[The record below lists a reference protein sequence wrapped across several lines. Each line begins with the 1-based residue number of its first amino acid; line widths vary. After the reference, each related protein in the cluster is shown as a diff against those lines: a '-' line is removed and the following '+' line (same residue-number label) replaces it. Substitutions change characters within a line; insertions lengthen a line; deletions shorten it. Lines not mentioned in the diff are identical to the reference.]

1 MRDHTRLPLVNKPP
15 PRPPPPLPAR
25 ARAQAAAAAG
35 RAPVPTDAGTM
46 STRAKMSL
54 ADVALQL
61 RDEQLQARIV
71 HYRAELA
78 TSPELDAVTA
88 QVVKDL
94 QAMQRAAGADAS
106 GAFHAAPVDRAQLE
120 IELISTLKQ
129 MLSRLFRPNDLSSI
143 VARKIAEANKRFAR
157 IFFESELCE
166 RIRGTAGEQKTMRF
180 AAQAL
185 YHVFSRNEAFL
196 TSELE
201 SFEYTSPGEL
211 EDAKTRLGDLTKDL
225 RNQFLSATTPELN
238 ALVSHLND
246 VLATFFRVEL
256 PPVVGELAW
265 EVVKEGRL
273 ADPTST
279 GQPGASRIRAG
290 YKINA
295 DAFPRFRATFE
306 RKFLERLV
314 AYVEDGMLERIRA
327 KENEFRSETLRFV
340 ADPQIFSD
348 VCELVCDAV
357 YDYLHNDG
365 FLDLPT
371 DWRIR
376 LGRI

>member
-1 MRDHTRLPLVNKPP
+1 
-15 PRPPPPLPAR
+15 
-25 ARAQAAAAAG
+25 
-35 RAPVPTDAGTM
+35 M

-54 ADVALQL
+54 AGVALQL

-88 QVVKDL
+88 QVVADL

-106 GAFHAAPVDRAQLE
+106 GVFHAPPADRAQVE
-120 IELISTLKQ
+120 IELIATLKQ
-129 MLSRLFRPNDLSSI
+129 MLSRLFRADNLSSI
-143 VARKIAEANKRFAR
+143 IARKIAEANKRFAR

-166 RIRGTAGEQKTMRF
+166 RIRGTAGEQKVMRF
-180 AAQAL
+180 GAQAL
-185 YHVFSRNEAFL
+185 YHVLSRNEAFL
-196 TSELE
+196 ARQLE

-211 EDAKTRLGDLTKDL
+211 EDAKARLDDLTKDL

-238 ALVSHLND
+238 ALIKHLNE
-246 VLATFFRVEL
+246 VLGTFFRVEL

-273 ADPTST
+273 ADAAPSGEPGST
-279 GQPGASRIRAG
+279 RTRAG
-290 YKINA
+290 YKITA

-327 KENEFRSETLRFV
+327 KENEFRSETMRFV

>member
-1 MRDHTRLPLVNKPP
+1 
-15 PRPPPPLPAR
+15 
-25 ARAQAAAAAG
+25 
-35 RAPVPTDAGTM
+35 M

-54 ADVALQL
+54 AGVALQL

-71 HYRAELA
+71 HYRAELE

-88 QVVKDL
+88 QVVAEL
-94 QAMQRAAGADAS
+94 HAMQRAAGADAS
-106 GAFHAAPVDRAQLE
+106 GVFQATPVDRAQLE

-129 MLSRLFRPNDLSSI
+129 MLSRLFRPDNLSSI
-143 VARKIAEANKRFAR
+143 IARKIAEANKRFAR

-166 RIRGTAGEQKTMRF
+166 RIRGSAGEQKTMRF

-185 YHVFSRNEAFL
+185 YLVFSRNEAFL
-196 TSELE
+196 TKELE
-201 SFEYTSPGEL
+201 SFEYTSASEL
-211 EDAKTRLGDLTKDL
+211 EDAKTRLLDLTKDL
-225 RNQFLSATTPELN
+225 RNQFLSLTTPELN
-238 ALVSHLND
+238 ALVNHLND
-246 VLATFFRVEL
+246 VLVTFFRVEL
-256 PPVVGELAW
+256 PPVIGELAW

-273 ADPTST
+273 ADVTSS
-279 GQPGASRIRAG
+279 GQPGSARMRAG
-290 YKINA
+290 YKITA